1 MNKKKI
7 VSILIIV
14 LLVFSLV
21 GNIYWFGKQW
31 FDKQMTDAFRAG
43 TVTTINA
50 ITEAVNKTG
59 EVFLTNKDGQQI
71 KLIQE
76 K

>member
-1 MNKKKI
+1 MNKKRI
-7 VSILIIV
+7 VIILIIV
-14 LLVFSLV
+14 LLVCSLV
-21 GNIYWFGKQW
+21 GNIYWFGRQW
-31 FDKQMTDAFRAG
+31 FNKQITNAFNAG
-43 TVTTINA
+43 TIAIINA

-59 EVFLTNKDGQQI
+59 TVFLTNKDGQQI